1 MCRPITTRR
10 RAWAMIKLRKAIAY
24 FTLYNVISIL
34 VIALAMTTY
43 EKGADIDYNGLVAG
57 AYLGVGI
64 LSIITALGAWAIGE
78 IHK

>member
-1 MCRPITTRR
+1 MN
-10 RAWAMIKLRKAIAY
+10 KLRKVIAY
-24 FTLYNVISIL
+24 FTIYNVISIL

-43 EKGADIDYNGLVAG
+43 EKETSIDYNGLAAG

-64 LSIITALGAWAIGE
+64 LLIITALGAWAINE

>member
-1 MCRPITTRR
+1 MQWCIAFYWGKTQ
-10 RAWAMIKLRKAIAY
+10 MIKLRKVIAY

-43 EKGADIDYNGLVAG
+43 EKETNIDYNGLVAG

-64 LSIITALGAWAIGE
+64 LSIMMALAVLAINE